1 MISLFSLELS
11 AVIHFLDLL
20 DEKVL
25 GLVSLKL
32 EGRG

>member
-1 MISLFSLELS
+1 MISLFSLKFG

-25 GLVSLKL
+25 GLISLKL
-32 EGRG
+32 EGRC